1 MRDFDKYDFD
11 KYAVCQMLE
20 GPQSTYVFKT
30 KGGNRVR
37 KSDIV
42 FAEDFGY
49 TAFVV
54 RDVLQVERGS
64 DVDAFI
70 RAARGYKNIRSL
82 TGKVLELDKA
92 VEACPIEGSED

>member
-1 MRDFDKYDFD
+1 MNMRDFDEYDFD
-11 KYAVCQMLE
+11 KYAICQMLE

-54 RDVLQVERGS
+54 QDVLRVERGS

-70 RAARGYKNIRSL
+70 RASRGYKNIRSL
-82 TGKVLELDKA
+82 TGKVLEL
-92 VEACPIEGSED
+92 